1 MFKKIVIVSLGLLCA
16 YSAFGEVS
24 EKTVQGKVTIK
35 NNVVFLGGK
44 EVVPKIKG
52 GEVAVEG
59 SDALSIEENLKY
71 KNGNAILI
79 MDFSRGVS
87 CPAKYRWLIV
97 TPDST
102 TQTPE
107 FGSCSDL
114 PKVSVAGDKLT
125 VMFPRYNSA
134 PKSTVVFDGVN
145 LAENGKPVK

>member
-1 MFKKIVIVSLGLLCA
+1 MFKKMVVVSVGLLCT

-24 EKTVQGKVTIK
+24 DKTVQGKVTIK
-35 NNVVFLGGK
+35 NNVVFLNGK

-71 KNGNAILI
+71 KNGNAVLI
-79 MDFSRGVS
+79 MDFSRGTS

-97 TPDST
+97 MPDST

-114 PKVSVAGDKLT
+114 PKVSITGDKLT
-125 VMFPRYNSA
+125 VMFPRFNSA
-134 PKSTVVFDGVN
+134 PKSTVVFDGVS
-145 LAENGKPVK
+145 LTENGKPLK